1 MTDKDV
7 KTKIY
12 LASFLEPGNF
22 GPGKLIGVAN
32 GNKPD
37 NIHDEDGKKIE
48 CESVFP
54 MLAPTNAIMNKYAVD
69 SVNDPKNAASTFV
82 KSFTE
87 QLEAFSKKVKTAAFF
102 SKKEPIDVLPF
113 KSGDTLASWE
123 RERYSNYRPLI
134 ATCLVNLGYEVVQH

>member
-1 MTDKDV
+1 MTKKV

-12 LASFLEPGNF
+12 LASFLEPDNF

-37 NIHDEDGKKIE
+37 NIQKKSGEKVE

-54 MLAPTNAIMNKYAVD
+54 MLVPTNDIMNKYADDCVD
-69 SVNDPKNAASTFV
+69 DPKNAASTFV
-82 KSFTE
+82 KSFTK
-87 QLEAFSKKVKTAAFF
+87 QLDEFSNKVKTAAEN
-102 SKKEPIDVLPF
+102 SKKMPVEVLPF
-113 KSGDTLASWE
+113 KDGDTLGSWE

-134 ATCLVNLGYEVVQH
+134 ATCLVGLGYDVVQH